1 MSPAELNRTFW
12 NIREAAQIE
21 ESTLRAKL
29 KAGEITRAQF
39 KAELVTLERQLRAA
53 IATLR

>member
-1 MSPAELNRTFW
+1 MLNLYPVVER
-12 NIREAAQIE
+12 IREAAMIE

-29 KAGEITRAQF
+29 QAGEITRAQF

-53 IATLR
+53 ISTLR

>member
-1 MSPAELNRTFW
+1 MSPAELNRTLW

-21 ESTLRAKL
+21 EATLRAKL
-29 KAGEITRAQF
+29 NAGEITRAQF
-39 KAELVTLERQLRAA
+39 KAELITLERELKAA

>member
-12 NIREAAQIE
+12 NIREAAQIGYA
-21 ESTLRAKL
+21 TLRAKFD
-29 KAGEITRAQF
+29 AGEITKEQF
-39 KAELVTLERQLRAA
+39 RAELVTLERQLRAT